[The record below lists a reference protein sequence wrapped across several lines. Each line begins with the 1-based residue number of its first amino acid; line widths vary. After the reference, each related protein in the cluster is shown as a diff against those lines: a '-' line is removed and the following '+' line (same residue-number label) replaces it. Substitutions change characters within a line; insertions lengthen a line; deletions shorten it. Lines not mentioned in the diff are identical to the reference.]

1 MSATAA
7 ICQFTTKPVQKLG
20 RSPPPPR
27 YQQISLDSR
36 QISAATFICWDQGKF
51 PHTRPSAGVPS
62 NLCRIRANFCNRGH
76 LPVCRQVSRFSW
88 SRLFTCVLPRFF
100 RVWADFHDRGYLPLC
115 HQIRIEPEKISA
127 TSAVWADFR
136 NRGLLYHQ
144 NYYGT
149 QADFRNCSYLVVYN
163 HDSSQFSSFFY
174 SSFKGICLVSALSQ
188 RKSSW
193 KLYSLIIMLSIFC
206 FFYFYFAP

>member
-27 YQQISLDSR
+27 YQQISMDSR

-115 HQIRIEPEKISA
+115 HQICIEPEKISA

-144 NYYGT
+144 ITMGPKQISAIAVIWLYITLTVLN
-149 QADFRNCSYLVVYN
+149 FHR
-163 HDSSQFSSFFY
+163 FF
-174 SSFKGICLVSALSQ
+174 IPVSRGSVLSP
-188 RKSSW
+188 
-193 KLYSLIIMLSIFC
+193 L
-206 FFYFYFAP
+206 

>member
-7 ICQFTTKPVQKLG
+7 ICQFTTKPVRKLG
-20 RSPPPPR
+20 TSSPPPL
-27 YQQISLDSR
+27 YQQISVDSR

-115 HQIRIEPEKISA
+115 HQIRMEPEKISA

-144 NYYGT
+144 ISMGPKQISAIAVIWLYITLTVLNFHRFLFQFQG
-149 QADFRNCSYLVVYN
+149 DLGSKSKKIVLKILLSYDNVINLL
-163 HDSSQFSSFFY
+163 SFP
-174 SSFKGICLVSALSQ
+174 
-188 RKSSW
+188 
-193 KLYSLIIMLSIFC
+193 
-206 FFYFYFAP
+206 FAP